1 MSYESLADG
10 AKKQTR
16 RARGLRAAGLPASCP
31 LLADRSDRALIDR
44 VLDAIVIVIGALDDM
59 SLAVR
64 LQLEDVR
71 TYLGAETAAHAHV
84 LIDDGLRHRLLLPDF
99 LPTDLVAEG

>member
-1 MSYESLADG
+1 MSYEPIAG
-10 AKKQTR
+10 RWGRKGK
-16 RARGLRAAGLPASCP
+16 RGEHTAFEPPGSPRPAT

-44 VLDAIVIVIGALDDM
+44 VLDAIVIVVGALDDM

-71 TYLGAETAAHAHV
+71 TYLGAKTAAHAHV
-84 LIDDGLRHRLLLPDF
+84 LIDDGPRH
-99 LPTDLVAEG
+99 